1 MESQKDILQINNIEN
16 TINSLTD
23 FIKDYTIKKFRKK
36 GVVIGISGGID
47 SAVTTALSVKALGP
61 ENVLGLIMP
70 EKDSSEDSKEF
81 AKLLVNKLE
90 IKSKVLNITENLESY
105 GVYNIREEIV
115 KRKFPRY
122 DKNCQYRVAIPNNF
136 FEEGVRIPFLEVLEK
151 NGNTNK
157 IKLSYNDYLTLT
169 AATSIK
175 HRVRMTLE
183 YFYAEKLNYLVM
195 GSTNKSEWIQGY
207 FVKYGDGGVDLEPL
221 AELFKTQIYQIAKFL
236 DIPTE
241 IINRKASPDTWSYQI
256 SDEEFFFGIPY
267 KIMDTIWYSK
277 ENNIPVSEI
286 SKIINLDESQINEI
300 SSHMEKKSNSS
311 EPMRN
316 IPPSWKFNM
325 SE

>member
-157 IKLSYNDYLTLT
+157 IKLSY
-169 AATSIK
+169 
-175 HRVRMTLE
+175 
-183 YFYAEKLNYLVM
+183 
-195 GSTNKSEWIQGY
+195 
-207 FVKYGDGGVDLEPL
+207 
-221 AELFKTQIYQIAKFL
+221 
-236 DIPTE
+236 
-241 IINRKASPDTWSYQI
+241 
-256 SDEEFFFGIPY
+256 
-267 KIMDTIWYSK
+267 
-277 ENNIPVSEI
+277 
-286 SKIINLDESQINEI
+286 
-300 SSHMEKKSNSS
+300 
-311 EPMRN
+311 
-316 IPPSWKFNM
+316 
-325 SE
+325 